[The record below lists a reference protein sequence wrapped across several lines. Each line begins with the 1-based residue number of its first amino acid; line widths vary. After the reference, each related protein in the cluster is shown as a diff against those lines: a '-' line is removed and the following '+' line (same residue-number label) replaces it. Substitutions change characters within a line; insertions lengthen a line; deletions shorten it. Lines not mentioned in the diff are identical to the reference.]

1 MELNQLRGFYAVAR
15 ERSFSKA
22 ASRLSLTQPAISLQ
36 IKALEDELGESLFE
50 RHHKAVRLT
59 TAGEVL
65 YQHVQS
71 VLASLEEAQSEIAG
85 LQQLLRGHVAV
96 GTSDTIC
103 TYILPEMIR
112 KFRAQYPEVRV
123 DIRNNK
129 SSQLMQ
135 MVLDNEVD
143 FGLATLPLAH
153 PQVSTD
159 VVYCCKD
166 ILICPSGHP
175 LSRKRRVSLA
185 QISPYPLLIFP
196 NGSTSRGLLE
206 AAFRQADLPM
216 QVAMNLSSVE
226 IIKRFVEIDLGV
238 SIVPYI
244 AVTEEERAGRLAVIP
259 IQGLPSREI
268 GLIERKS
275 KRRSAAATA
284 FLRLLR
290 DHVEQADSPA

>member
-1 MELNQLRGFYAVAR
+1 MELNQLRGFYALAR

-50 RHHKAVRLT
+50 RHRKGVQLT

-71 VLASLEEAQSEIAG
+71 VLASLEEAKSEIAG

-103 TYILPEMIR
+103 TYILPEIIR
-112 KFRAQYPEVRV
+112 KFRSQYPAVRV

-129 SSQLMQ
+129 SSRILQ

-175 LSRKRRVSLA
+175 LSWKRRVSLA

-238 SIVPYI
+238 SIVPHI

-290 DHVEQADSPA
+290 DHVERTDSST

>member
-1 MELNQLRGFYAVAR
+1 MELNQLRGFYALAR

-36 IKALEDELGESLFE
+36 IKALEAELGESLFE
-50 RHHKAVRLT
+50 RHRKAVRLT

-71 VLASLEEAQSEIAG
+71 VLASLEEAKSEIAG

-112 KFRAQYPEVRV
+112 KFRSQYPAVRV

-129 SSQLMQ
+129 SSRILQ

-159 VVYCCKD
+159 VVYCCRD
-166 ILICPSGHP
+166 ILICPWDHP
-175 LSRKRRVSLA
+175 LSRKRIVSLA
-185 QISPYPLLIFP
+185 QISAYPLLVFP
-196 NGSTSRGLLE
+196 AGSTTRGLLE

-226 IIKRFVEIDLGV
+226 SIKRFVEIDLGV
-238 SIVPYI
+238 SIVPHV
-244 AVTEEERAGRLAVIP
+244 AVTEEERAGRLAALP
-259 IQGLPSREI
+259 IRGLPPREI

-284 FLRLLR
+284 FLQLLR
-290 DHVEQADSPA
+290 DHAERTDSST